1 MKNQFIGLLAICFVL
16 TSCTKQELVAPAV
29 NLVNVNLLARDSNF
43 LEIIEQEKQLTHF
56 ISQLANEKGLT
67 IVELKN
73 KLQDLHNKDLNSGSG
88 NQILYAYVGTKY
100 INLIKD
106 LANIYRINYNHVSK
120 RYGPLTIMQVD
131 TAVKQVYKNEY
142 RLSLG
147 NTRSV
152 DMIATNA
159 LLEVNKVNDCGW
171 KYALCMAAATAGAI
185 GCHVACIASTAGF
198 GTPGCVLLCGTIQA
212 AAGVICIDNYC
223 PIPE

>member
-1 MKNQFIGLLAICFVL
+1 MKNQFIGLFAICFVL

-43 LEIIEQEKQLTHF
+43 LEIIKQEKQLTHF

-67 IVELKN
+67 KVELKN
-73 KLQDLHNKDLNSGSG
+73 KLNDLHNKDLNSGSG
-88 NQILYAYVGTKY
+88 DQILYAYLGTKY

-106 LANIYRINYNHVSK
+106 LANTYRINYNHVSK

-142 RLSLG
+142 RLSLD

-159 LLEVNKVNDCGW
+159 LLEVNKEKDCGW
-171 KYALCMAAATAGAI
+171 KYAICIAGATSAAIFCHI
-185 GCHVACIASTAGF
+185 GCIGSTAGI
-198 GTPGCVLLCGTIQA
+198 GAPVCVLLCGTIQA
-212 AAGVICIDNYC
+212 AAGVVCIDNYC